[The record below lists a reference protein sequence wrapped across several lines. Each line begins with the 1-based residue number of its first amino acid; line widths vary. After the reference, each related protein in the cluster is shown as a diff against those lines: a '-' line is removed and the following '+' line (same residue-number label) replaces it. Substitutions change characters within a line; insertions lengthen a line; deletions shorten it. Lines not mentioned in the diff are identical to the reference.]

1 VDTLTQANRGWW
13 RSAPCVLAVLFAC
26 AVLPVIMFG
35 SDATSEASDE
45 AAAHLPTVLQF
56 AAQLPT
62 PDLRDYPSATGPG
75 YHLLMAVPARLGVG
89 VHGLRIIASLAG
101 LALLLLVWRT
111 AARAAGPTVALA
123 LTLPLL
129 MSTYVLSG
137 SAWLTTDVLSVLIGT
152 TMVAIA
158 AWWMPTTRTFLT
170 LAVLFVAALSV
181 RQTNVFLA
189 APILAAGI
197 LGSPLGRSA
206 SDAEQWSGDEPR
218 SWSRLAAAFL
228 ALVPAALLLL
238 ALVNMWGGLMP
249 ATFRSMHDKGL
260 SPVAPA
266 YGLALLGTWAAI
278 ALLPM
283 APEVLHTVRRHALAI
298 TLVASLAFLGA
309 VVADS
314 TWSVEQGRWGG
325 AYWMIVK
332 AFPAFGGR
340 SIVIVAAAVV
350 GAVLAA
356 VLWIRAAEIRRGRQA
371 TIVLVSLL
379 ALMVVQAGNSQVW
392 QRYFDPAILV
402 ALAWLISLGI
412 NRTRPHSAG
421 RAVLGALLLAGVQ
434 ATISTLDYWM
444 PVFR

>member
-1 VDTLTQANRGWW
+1 MDTLTQGNRGWW
-13 RSAPCVLAVLFAC
+13 RSAPCVLALLFAC

-45 AAAHLPTVLQF
+45 AAAHLPTVRQF

-62 PDLRDYPSATGPG
+62 PDLHDYPSATGPG
-75 YHLLMAVPARLGVG
+75 YHLLMAVPARMGVG
-89 VHGLRIIASLAG
+89 VHGLRVIGSLAG
-101 LALLLLVWRT
+101 LALVLLVWRT
-111 AARAAGPTVALA
+111 AARAAGPAVALA

-218 SWSRLAAAFL
+218 SWSRLGAACL
-228 ALVPAALLLL
+228 ALIPAALLLL
-238 ALVNMWGGLMP
+238 ALVNLWGGLMP

-332 AFPAFGGR
+332 AFPALGGR

>member
-1 VDTLTQANRGWW
+1 MDTLTQGNRGWW
-13 RSAPCVLAVLFAC
+13 RSAPCVLALLFAC

-62 PDLRDYPSATGPG
+62 PDLHDYPSATGPG
-75 YHLLMAVPARLGVG
+75 YHLLMAVPARMGVG
-89 VHGLRIIASLAG
+89 VHGLRIIGSLAG
-101 LALLLLVWRT
+101 LALVLLVWRT
-111 AARAAGPTVALA
+111 AARAAGPAVALA

-218 SWSRLAAAFL
+218 SWSRLGAACL

-238 ALVNMWGGLMP
+238 ALVNLWGGLMP

-283 APEVLHTVRRHALAI
+283 APEVLHTIRRHALAI

-332 AFPAFGGR
+332 AFPALGGR
-340 SIVIVAAAVV
+340 SMVIVAAAVV

-421 RAVLGALLLAGVQ
+421 RAVLGALLLAGAQ

>member
-1 VDTLTQANRGWW
+1 
-13 RSAPCVLAVLFAC
+13 LAVLFAC

-45 AAAHLPTVLQF
+45 AAAHLPTVRQF

-62 PDLRDYPSATGPG
+62 PDLHDYPSATGPG
-75 YHLLMAVPARLGVG
+75 YHLLMAVPARLGFG
-89 VHGLRIIASLAG
+89 VHGLRIIGSLAG
-101 LALLLLVWRT
+101 LALVLLVWRT
-111 AARAAGPTVALA
+111 AARAAGPAVALA

-129 MSTYVLSG
+129 VSTYVLSG

-238 ALVNMWGGLMP
+238 ALVTLWGGLMP
-249 ATFRSMHDKGL
+249 ATFRSLHDKGL
-260 SPVAPA
+260 SLVAPA

-278 ALLPM
+278 AMLPM
-283 APEVLHTVRRHALAI
+283 APEVLHTVRRHALPV

-332 AFPAFGGR
+332 AFPVIGGR
-340 SIVIVAAAVV
+340 SIVIVTAAVV

-379 ALMVVQAGNSQVW
+379 ALMAVQAGNSQVW

-402 ALAWLISLGI
+402 ALAWLIALGI

-434 ATISTLDYWM
+434 ATISTLDYWI

>member
-1 VDTLTQANRGWW
+1 MDTLTQGNRGWW
-13 RSAPCVLAVLFAC
+13 HSAPCVLAVLFAC

-75 YHLLMAVPARLGVG
+75 YHLLMAVPARMGVG
-89 VHGLRIIASLAG
+89 VHGLRIIGSLAG
-101 LALLLLVWRT
+101 LALVLLVWRT
-111 AARAAGPTVALA
+111 AARAAGPAVALA
-123 LTLPLL
+123 LALPLL
-129 MSTYVLSG
+129 VSTYVLSG

-218 SWSRLAAAFL
+218 SWSRLGAAYL

-238 ALVNMWGGLMP
+238 ALVNLWGGLMP
-249 ATFRSMHDKGL
+249 ATFRSLHDKGL
-260 SPVAPA
+260 SLVAPA

-332 AFPAFGGR
+332 AFPAIGGR
-340 SIVIVAAAVV
+340 SIVIVTAAVV

-434 ATISTLDYWM
+434 ATISTLDYWI

>member
-1 VDTLTQANRGWW
+1 MDTLTQGNRGWW

-45 AAAHLPTVLQF
+45 ATAHLPTVLQF

-62 PDLRDYPSATGPG
+62 PDLHDYPSATGPG

-101 LALLLLVWRT
+101 LALVLLVWRT
-111 AARAAGPTVALA
+111 AARAAGPAVALA

-129 MSTYVLSG
+129 VSTYVLSG

-170 LAVLFVAALSV
+170 LAVLFAAALSV

-189 APILAAGI
+189 APIVAAGI

-218 SWSRLAAAFL
+218 SWSRLGAACL

-238 ALVNMWGGLMP
+238 ALVNLWGGLMP

-283 APEVLHTVRRHALAI
+283 APEVLHTIRRHALAI
-298 TLVASLAFLGA
+298 ALVASLAFLGA

-332 AFPAFGGR
+332 AFPAIGGR

>member
-1 VDTLTQANRGWW
+1 
-13 RSAPCVLAVLFAC
+13 
-26 AVLPVIMFG
+26 MFG

-45 AAAHLPTVLQF
+45 AAAHLPTVRQF

-62 PDLRDYPSATGPG
+62 PDLHDYPSATGPG
-75 YHLLMAVPARLGVG
+75 YHLLMAVPARLGFG
-89 VHGLRIIASLAG
+89 VHGLRIIGSLAG
-101 LALLLLVWRT
+101 LALVLLVWRT
-111 AARAAGPTVALA
+111 AARAAGPAVALA

-129 MSTYVLSG
+129 VSTYVLSG

-218 SWSRLAAAFL
+218 SCSRLAAAFL

-238 ALVNMWGGLMP
+238 ALVNLWGGLMP
-249 ATFRSMHDKGL
+249 ATFRSLHDKGL
-260 SPVAPA
+260 SLVAPA

-278 ALLPM
+278 AMLPM
-283 APEVLHTVRRHALAI
+283 APEVLHTVRRHALPV

-332 AFPAFGGR
+332 AFPVIGGR
-340 SIVIVAAAVV
+340 SIVIVTAAVV

-379 ALMVVQAGNSQVW
+379 ALMAVQAGNSQVW

-402 ALAWLISLGI
+402 ALAWLIALGI

-434 ATISTLDYWM
+434 ATISTLDYWI

>member
-1 VDTLTQANRGWW
+1 MDTLTQGNRGWW
-13 RSAPCVLAVLFAC
+13 HSAPCVLAVLFAC

-75 YHLLMAVPARLGVG
+75 YHLLMAVPARMGVG
-89 VHGLRIIASLAG
+89 VHGLRIIGSLAG
-101 LALLLLVWRT
+101 LALVLLVWRT
-111 AARAAGPTVALA
+111 AARAAGPAVALA
-123 LTLPLL
+123 LALPLL
-129 MSTYVLSG
+129 VSTYVLSG

-152 TMVAIA
+152 TMVAIS

-218 SWSRLAAAFL
+218 SWSRLGAACL

-238 ALVNMWGGLMP
+238 ALVNLWGGLMP
-249 ATFRSMHDKGL
+249 ATFRSLHDKGL
-260 SPVAPA
+260 SLVAPA

-332 AFPAFGGR
+332 AFPAIGGR
-340 SIVIVAAAVV
+340 SIVIVTAAVV

>member
-1 VDTLTQANRGWW
+1 MDTLTQGNRGWW
-13 RSAPCVLAVLFAC
+13 RSAPCVLALLFAC

-45 AAAHLPTVLQF
+45 AAAHLPTVRQF

-62 PDLRDYPSATGPG
+62 PDLHDYPSATGPG
-75 YHLLMAVPARLGVG
+75 YHLLMAVPARMGVG
-89 VHGLRIIASLAG
+89 VHGLRVIGSLAG
-101 LALLLLVWRT
+101 LALVLLVWRT
-111 AARAAGPTVALA
+111 AARAAGPAVALA

-218 SWSRLAAAFL
+218 SWSRLGAACL
-228 ALVPAALLLL
+228 ALLPAALLLL
-238 ALVNMWGGLMP
+238 ALVNLWGGLMP

-332 AFPAFGGR
+332 AFPALGGR

>member
-1 VDTLTQANRGWW
+1 MDIITQGNRGWW
-13 RSAPCVLAVLFAC
+13 RSAPCLLAVLFAC

-62 PDLRDYPSATGPG
+62 PDLHDYPSATGPG
-75 YHLLMAVPARLGVG
+75 YHLLMAVPARLGIG

-101 LALLLLVWRT
+101 LALVLLVWRT
-111 AARAAGPTVALA
+111 AARAAGPAVALA

-283 APEVLHTVRRHALAI
+283 APEVVHTVRRHALAI

-332 AFPAFGGR
+332 AFPAIGGR
-340 SIVIVAAAVV
+340 SMVIVAAAVV

-421 RAVLGALLLAGVQ
+421 RAVLGALLLAGAQ

>member
-1 VDTLTQANRGWW
+1 MDIITQANRGWW

-62 PDLRDYPSATGPG
+62 PDLHDYPSATGPG

-89 VHGLRIIASLAG
+89 VHGLRIIGSLAG

-111 AARAAGPTVALA
+111 AARAAGPAVALA

-129 MSTYVLSG
+129 VSTYVLSG

-158 AWWMPTTRTFLT
+158 AWWMPTMRTFLT
-170 LAVLFVAALSV
+170 LAVLFTAALSV
-181 RQTNVFLA
+181 RQSNVFLA

-309 VVADS
+309 VVVDS

-332 AFPAFGGR
+332 AFPAIGGR

>member
-1 VDTLTQANRGWW
+1 
-13 RSAPCVLAVLFAC
+13 
-26 AVLPVIMFG
+26 MFG

-45 AAAHLPTVLQF
+45 ATAHLPTVRQF

-62 PDLRDYPSATGPG
+62 PDLHDYPSATGPG
-75 YHLLMAVPARLGVG
+75 YHLLMSVPARLGVG
-89 VHGLRIIASLAG
+89 VHGLRIIGSLAG
-101 LALLLLVWRT
+101 LALVLLVWRT
-111 AARAAGPTVALA
+111 AARAAGPAVALA

-218 SWSRLAAAFL
+218 SWSRLGAACL
-228 ALVPAALLLL
+228 ALIPAALLLL
-238 ALVNMWGGLMP
+238 ALVNLWGGLMP

-278 ALLPM
+278 AMLPM
-283 APEVLHTVRRHALAI
+283 APEVLHTVRRHTLAI

-332 AFPAFGGR
+332 AFPVLGGR
-340 SIVIVAAAVV
+340 SIVIVMAAVV
-350 GAVLAA
+350 GAVLAS

>member
-1 VDTLTQANRGWW
+1 MDTLTQGNRGWW

-62 PDLRDYPSATGPG
+62 PDLHDYPSATGPG
-75 YHLLMAVPARLGVG
+75 YHLLMAVPARMGVG

-101 LALLLLVWRT
+101 LALVLLVWRT
-111 AARAAGPTVALA
+111 AARAAGPAVALA

-129 MSTYVLSG
+129 VSTYVLSG

-332 AFPAFGGR
+332 AFPAIGGR

>member
-1 VDTLTQANRGWW
+1 MDTLTQGNRGWW

-26 AVLPVIMFG
+26 AVLPEIMFG
-35 SDATSEASDE
+35 SDATREAWDE
-45 AAAHLPTVLQF
+45 AAAHLPTVRQF

-62 PDLRDYPSATGPG
+62 PDLHDYPSATGPG
-75 YHLLMAVPARLGVG
+75 YHLLMAVPARMGVG
-89 VHGLRIIASLAG
+89 VHGLRIIGSLAG
-101 LALLLLVWRT
+101 LALVLVVWRT
-111 AARAAGPTVALA
+111 AARAAGPAVALA

-137 SAWLTTDVLSVLIGT
+137 SAWLTTDVLSVLIGMT
-152 TMVAIA
+152 VVALA
-158 AWWMPTTRTFLT
+158 AWWIPTMRTFLT

-206 SDAEQWSGDEPR
+206 SDAEQWTGDEPR
-218 SWSRLAAAFL
+218 SWSRLAAACL
-228 ALVPAALLLL
+228 ALLPAALLLL
-238 ALVNMWGGLMP
+238 ALVNLWGGLTP
-249 ATFRSMHDKGL
+249 ATFRSQVDKGL
-260 SPVAPA
+260 SLVAPA

-332 AFPAFGGR
+332 AFPAIGGR
-340 SIVIVAAAVV
+340 SIVIVTAAVV

-434 ATISTLDYWM
+434 ATISTLDYWI

>member
-1 VDTLTQANRGWW
+1 MDTLTQGNRGWW

-45 AAAHLPTVLQF
+45 ATAHLPTVLQF

-101 LALLLLVWRT
+101 LALVLLVWRT
-111 AARAAGPTVALA
+111 AARAAGPAVALA

-170 LAVLFVAALSV
+170 LAVLFAAALSV

-218 SWSRLAAAFL
+218 SWSRLGAACL
-228 ALVPAALLLL
+228 AVVPAALLLL
-238 ALVNMWGGLMP
+238 ALVNLWGGLMP

-283 APEVLHTVRRHALAI
+283 APEVLHTIRRHALAI
-298 TLVASLAFLGA
+298 ALVASLAFLGV

-332 AFPAFGGR
+332 AFPAIGGR

-434 ATISTLDYWM
+434 ATISTLDYWI

>member
-1 VDTLTQANRGWW
+1 
-13 RSAPCVLAVLFAC
+13 
-26 AVLPVIMFG
+26 MFG

-75 YHLLMAVPARLGVG
+75 YHLLMAVPARMGVG
-89 VHGLRIIASLAG
+89 VHGLRIIGSLAG
-101 LALLLLVWRT
+101 LALVLLVWRT
-111 AARAAGPTVALA
+111 AARAAGPAVALA

-129 MSTYVLSG
+129 VSTYVLSG

-218 SWSRLAAAFL
+218 SWSRLATACL

-238 ALVNMWGGLMP
+238 ALVNLWGGLMP
-249 ATFRSMHDKGL
+249 ATFRSLHDKGL
-260 SPVAPA
+260 SLVAPA

-283 APEVLHTVRRHALAI
+283 APEVLHTIRRHALAI
-298 TLVASLAFLGA
+298 ALVASLAFLGA

-332 AFPAFGGR
+332 AFPALGGR

-379 ALMVVQAGNSQVW
+379 ALMAVQAGNSQVW

-434 ATISTLDYWM
+434 ATISTLDYWI

>member
-1 VDTLTQANRGWW
+1 MDILTQANRGWW

-111 AARAAGPTVALA
+111 AARAAGPAVALA

-129 MSTYVLSG
+129 VSTYVLSG

-158 AWWMPTTRTFLT
+158 AWWMPTMRTFLT

-332 AFPAFGGR
+332 AFPAIGGR

>member
-1 VDTLTQANRGWW
+1 MDTLTQGNRGWW

-45 AAAHLPTVLQF
+45 ATAHLPTVLQF

-62 PDLRDYPSATGPG
+62 PDLHDYPSATGPG

-101 LALLLLVWRT
+101 LALVLLVWRT
-111 AARAAGPTVALA
+111 AARAAGPAVALA

-170 LAVLFVAALSV
+170 LAVLFAAALSV

-218 SWSRLAAAFL
+218 SWSRLGAACL

-238 ALVNMWGGLMP
+238 ALVNLWGGLMP
-249 ATFRSMHDKGL
+249 ATFRSLHDKGL
-260 SPVAPA
+260 SLVAPA

-283 APEVLHTVRRHALAI
+283 APEVLHTIRRHALAI
-298 TLVASLAFLGA
+298 ALVASLAFLGA

-332 AFPAFGGR
+332 AFPAIGGR

-434 ATISTLDYWM
+434 ATISTLDYWI

>member
-1 VDTLTQANRGWW
+1 MDTLTQGNRGWW
-13 RSAPCVLAVLFAC
+13 HSAPCVLAVLFAC

-75 YHLLMAVPARLGVG
+75 YHLLMAVPARMGVG
-89 VHGLRIIASLAG
+89 VHGLRIIGSLAG
-101 LALLLLVWRT
+101 LALVLLVWRT
-111 AARAAGPTVALA
+111 AARAAGPSVALA
-123 LTLPLL
+123 LALPLL
-129 MSTYVLSG
+129 VSTYVLSG

-152 TMVAIA
+152 SMVAIA
-158 AWWMPTTRTFLT
+158 AWWMPTTRTFLM

-218 SWSRLAAAFL
+218 SWSRLGAACL

-238 ALVNMWGGLMP
+238 ALVNLWGGLMP
-249 ATFRSMHDKGL
+249 ATFRSLHDKGL
-260 SPVAPA
+260 SLVAPA

-332 AFPAFGGR
+332 AFPAIGGR
-340 SIVIVAAAVV
+340 SIVIVTAAVV

-434 ATISTLDYWM
+434 ATISTLDYWI

>member
-1 VDTLTQANRGWW
+1 MDIITQGNRGWW
-13 RSAPCVLAVLFAC
+13 RSAPCLLAVLFAC

-62 PDLRDYPSATGPG
+62 PDLHDYPSATGPG

-101 LALLLLVWRT
+101 LALVLLVWRT
-111 AARAAGPTVALA
+111 AARAAGPAVALA

-129 MSTYVLSG
+129 VSTYVLSG

-158 AWWMPTTRTFLT
+158 AWWMPTMRTFLT

-218 SWSRLAAAFL
+218 SWSRLAAACL

-238 ALVNMWGGLMP
+238 ALVNLWGGLMP
-249 ATFRSMHDKGL
+249 ATFRSLHDKGL

-332 AFPAFGGR
+332 AFPAIGGR
-340 SIVIVAAAVV
+340 SMVIVAAAVV

>member
-1 VDTLTQANRGWW
+1 MDTLTQRNRGWW
-13 RSAPCVLAVLFAC
+13 RSAPCVVAVLFAC

-62 PDLRDYPSATGPG
+62 PDLHDYPSATGPG
-75 YHLLMAVPARLGVG
+75 YHLLMAVPARMGVG
-89 VHGLRIIASLAG
+89 VHGLRIIGSLAG
-101 LALLLLVWRT
+101 LALVLLVWRT
-111 AARAAGPTVALA
+111 AARAAGPAVALA

-218 SWSRLAAAFL
+218 SWSRLGAACL

-238 ALVNMWGGLMP
+238 ALVNLWGGLMP

-283 APEVLHTVRRHALAI
+283 APEVLHTIRRHALAI

-332 AFPAFGGR
+332 AFPALGGR
-340 SIVIVAAAVV
+340 SMVIVAAAVV

-421 RAVLGALLLAGVQ
+421 RAVLGALLLAGAQ

>member
-1 VDTLTQANRGWW
+1 MDTLTQGNRGWW
-13 RSAPCVLAVLFAC
+13 RSAPCVLALLFAC

-45 AAAHLPTVLQF
+45 AAAHLPTVRQF

-62 PDLRDYPSATGPG
+62 PDLHDYPSATGPG
-75 YHLLMAVPARLGVG
+75 YHLLMAVPARMGVG
-89 VHGLRIIASLAG
+89 VHGLRVIGSLAG
-101 LALLLLVWRT
+101 LALVLLVWRT
-111 AARAAGPTVALA
+111 AARAAGPAVALA

-218 SWSRLAAAFL
+218 SWSRLGAACL
-228 ALVPAALLLL
+228 ALIPAALLLL
-238 ALVNMWGGLMP
+238 ALVNLWGGLMP

-332 AFPAFGGR
+332 AFPALGGR

-434 ATISTLDYWM
+434 ATISTLDYWI

>member
-1 VDTLTQANRGWW
+1 MDIITQGNRGWW
-13 RSAPCVLAVLFAC
+13 RSAPCLLAVLFAC

-62 PDLRDYPSATGPG
+62 PDLHDYPSATGPG
-75 YHLLMAVPARLGVG
+75 YHLLMAVPARMGVG

-101 LALLLLVWRT
+101 LALVLLVWRT
-111 AARAAGPTVALA
+111 AARAAGPAVALA

-129 MSTYVLSG
+129 VSTYVLSG

-158 AWWMPTTRTFLT
+158 AWWMPTMRTFLT

>member
-1 VDTLTQANRGWW
+1 
-13 RSAPCVLAVLFAC
+13 
-26 AVLPVIMFG
+26 MFG

-45 AAAHLPTVLQF
+45 AAAHLPTVRQF

-62 PDLRDYPSATGPG
+62 PDLHDYPSATGPG
-75 YHLLMAVPARLGVG
+75 YHLLMAVPARMGVG
-89 VHGLRIIASLAG
+89 VHGLRIIGSLAG
-101 LALLLLVWRT
+101 LALVLLVWRT
-111 AARAAGPTVALA
+111 AARAAGPAVALA

-218 SWSRLAAAFL
+218 SWSRLGAAFL

-238 ALVNMWGGLMP
+238 ALVTLWGGLMP

-298 TLVASLAFLGA
+298 TLVA
-309 VVADS
+309 DS

-332 AFPAFGGR
+332 AFPALGGR

-434 ATISTLDYWM
+434 ATISTLDYWI

>member
-1 VDTLTQANRGWW
+1 MDTLTQGNRGWW

-45 AAAHLPTVLQF
+45 AAAHLPTVRQF

-62 PDLRDYPSATGPG
+62 PDLHDYPSATGPG
-75 YHLLMAVPARLGVG
+75 YHLLMAVPARLGFG
-89 VHGLRIIASLAG
+89 VHGLRIIGSLAG
-101 LALLLLVWRT
+101 LALVLLVWRT
-111 AARAAGPTVALA
+111 AARAAGPAVALA

-129 MSTYVLSG
+129 VSTYVLSG

-238 ALVNMWGGLMP
+238 ALVNLWGGLMP
-249 ATFRSMHDKGL
+249 ATFRSLHDKGL
-260 SPVAPA
+260 SLVAPA

-278 ALLPM
+278 AMLPM
-283 APEVLHTVRRHALAI
+283 APEVLHTVRRHALPV
-298 TLVASLAFLGA
+298 TLVASLAVLGA

-332 AFPAFGGR
+332 AFPAIGGR

-350 GAVLAA
+350 GAVLAT

-379 ALMVVQAGNSQVW
+379 ALMAVQAGNSQVW

-402 ALAWLISLGI
+402 ALAWLIALGI

-434 ATISTLDYWM
+434 ATISTLDYWI

>member
-1 VDTLTQANRGWW
+1 MDTLTQGNRGWW

-45 AAAHLPTVLQF
+45 ATAHLPTVLQF

-62 PDLRDYPSATGPG
+62 PDLHDYPSATGPG

-101 LALLLLVWRT
+101 LALVLLVWRT
-111 AARAAGPTVALA
+111 AARAAGPAVALA

-129 MSTYVLSG
+129 VSTYVLSG

-170 LAVLFVAALSV
+170 LAVLFAAALSV

-189 APILAAGI
+189 APIVAAGI

-206 SDAEQWSGDEPR
+206 SDSEQWSGDEPR
-218 SWSRLAAAFL
+218 SWSRLGAACL

-238 ALVNMWGGLMP
+238 ALVNLWGGLMP

-283 APEVLHTVRRHALAI
+283 APEVLHTIRRHALAI
-298 TLVASLAFLGA
+298 ALVASLAFLGA

-332 AFPAFGGR
+332 AFPAIGGR

-434 ATISTLDYWM
+434 ATISTLDYWI

>member
-1 VDTLTQANRGWW
+1 MDIITQGNRGWW
-13 RSAPCVLAVLFAC
+13 RSAPCLLAVLFAC

-62 PDLRDYPSATGPG
+62 PDLHDYPSATGPG
-75 YHLLMAVPARLGVG
+75 YHLLMAVPARLGIG

-101 LALLLLVWRT
+101 LALVLLVWRT
-111 AARAAGPTVALA
+111 AARAAGPAVAVA

-129 MSTYVLSG
+129 VSTYVLSG

-283 APEVLHTVRRHALAI
+283 APEVVHTVRRHALAI

-340 SIVIVAAAVV
+340 SIVIVAAAAV

>member
-1 VDTLTQANRGWW
+1 MDIITQGNRGWW
-13 RSAPCVLAVLFAC
+13 RSAPCLLAVLFAC

-62 PDLRDYPSATGPG
+62 PDLHDYPSATGPG
-75 YHLLMAVPARLGVG
+75 YHLLMAVPARLGIG

-101 LALLLLVWRT
+101 LALVLLVWRT
-111 AARAAGPTVALA
+111 AARAAGPAVALA

-129 MSTYVLSG
+129 VSTYVLSG

-152 TMVAIA
+152 TIVAIA

-238 ALVNMWGGLMP
+238 ALVNLWGGLMP

-283 APEVLHTVRRHALAI
+283 APEVLHTVRRHALAM

-332 AFPAFGGR
+332 AFPALGGR
-340 SIVIVAAAVV
+340 SMVIVTAAVV

>member
-1 VDTLTQANRGWW
+1 MDIITQGNRGWW
-13 RSAPCVLAVLFAC
+13 RSAPCLLAVLFAC

-62 PDLRDYPSATGPG
+62 PDLHDYPSATGPG
-75 YHLLMAVPARLGVG
+75 YHLLMAVPARLGIG

-101 LALLLLVWRT
+101 LALVLLVWRT
-111 AARAAGPTVALA
+111 AARAAGPAVALA

-129 MSTYVLSG
+129 VSTYVLSG
-137 SAWLTTDVLSVLIGT
+137 SVWLTTDVLSVLIGT

-283 APEVLHTVRRHALAI
+283 APEVVHTVRRHALAI

-332 AFPAFGGR
+332 AFPAIGGR
-340 SIVIVAAAVV
+340 SMVIVAAAVV

>member
-1 VDTLTQANRGWW
+1 MDTLTQGNRGWW

-45 AAAHLPTVLQF
+45 AAAHLPTVRQF

-62 PDLRDYPSATGPG
+62 PDLHDYPSATGPG
-75 YHLLMAVPARLGVG
+75 YHLLMAVPARLGFG
-89 VHGLRIIASLAG
+89 VHGLRIIGSLAG
-101 LALLLLVWRT
+101 LALVLLVWRT
-111 AARAAGPTVALA
+111 AARAAGPAVALA

-129 MSTYVLSG
+129 VSTYVLSG

-218 SWSRLAAAFL
+218 SWSRLAAACL

-238 ALVNMWGGLMP
+238 ALVNLWGGLMP
-249 ATFRSMHDKGL
+249 ATFRSLHDKGL
-260 SPVAPA
+260 SLVAPA

-278 ALLPM
+278 AMLPM
-283 APEVLHTVRRHALAI
+283 APEVLHTVRRHALPV

-332 AFPAFGGR
+332 AFPVIGGR
-340 SIVIVAAAVV
+340 SIVIVTAAVV

-379 ALMVVQAGNSQVW
+379 ALMAVQAGNSQVW

-402 ALAWLISLGI
+402 ALAWLIALGI

-434 ATISTLDYWM
+434 ATISTLDYWI

>member
-1 VDTLTQANRGWW
+1 MDIITQGNRGWW
-13 RSAPCVLAVLFAC
+13 RSAPCLLAVLFAC

-62 PDLRDYPSATGPG
+62 PDLHDYPSATGPG
-75 YHLLMAVPARLGVG
+75 YHLLMAVPARLGIG

-101 LALLLLVWRT
+101 LALVLLVWRT
-111 AARAAGPTVALA
+111 AARAAGPAVALA

-129 MSTYVLSG
+129 VSTYVLSG

-283 APEVLHTVRRHALAI
+283 APEVVHTVRRHALAI

-332 AFPAFGGR
+332 AFPAIGGR
-340 SIVIVAAAVV
+340 SMVIVAAAVV

>member
-1 VDTLTQANRGWW
+1 MDTLTQRNRGWW
-13 RSAPCVLAVLFAC
+13 RSAPCVVAVLFAC

-45 AAAHLPTVLQF
+45 ASAHLPTVLQF

-62 PDLRDYPSATGPG
+62 PDLRDYPSATAPG

-111 AARAAGPTVALA
+111 AARAAGPAVALA

-238 ALVNMWGGLMP
+238 ALVNLWGGLMP

-283 APEVLHTVRRHALAI
+283 APEVLHTVRRHALAM

-332 AFPAFGGR
+332 AFPALGGR
-340 SIVIVAAAVV
+340 SMVIVTAAVV

-412 NRTRPHSAG
+412 DRTRPHSAG
-421 RAVLGALLLAGVQ
+421 RAVLGALLLAAAQ

>member
-1 VDTLTQANRGWW
+1 MDTLTQGNRGWW
-13 RSAPCVLAVLFAC
+13 HSAPCVLAVLFAC

-75 YHLLMAVPARLGVG
+75 YHLLMAVPARMGVG
-89 VHGLRIIASLAG
+89 VHGLRIIGSLAG
-101 LALLLLVWRT
+101 LALVLLVWRT
-111 AARAAGPTVALA
+111 AARAAGPAVALA
-123 LTLPLL
+123 LALPLL
-129 MSTYVLSG
+129 VSTYVLSG

-206 SDAEQWSGDEPR
+206 SDAEPWSGDEPR
-218 SWSRLAAAFL
+218 SWSRLGAACL

-238 ALVNMWGGLMP
+238 ALVNLWGGLMP
-249 ATFRSMHDKGL
+249 ATFRSLHDKGL
-260 SPVAPA
+260 SLVAPA

-332 AFPAFGGR
+332 AFPAIGGR
-340 SIVIVAAAVV
+340 SIVIVTAAVV

-434 ATISTLDYWM
+434 ATISTLDYWI

>member
-1 VDTLTQANRGWW
+1 MDIITQGNRGWW
-13 RSAPCVLAVLFAC
+13 RSAPCLLAVLFAC

-62 PDLRDYPSATGPG
+62 PDLHDYPSATGPG
-75 YHLLMAVPARLGVG
+75 YHLLMAVPARLGIG

-101 LALLLLVWRT
+101 LALVLLVWRT
-111 AARAAGPTVALA
+111 AARAAGPAVALA

-129 MSTYVLSG
+129 VSTYVLSG

-152 TMVAIA
+152 TIVAIA

-238 ALVNMWGGLMP
+238 ALVNLWGGLMP

-283 APEVLHTVRRHALAI
+283 APEVLHTVRRHALAM

-332 AFPAFGGR
+332 AFPALGGR
-340 SIVIVAAAVV
+340 SMVIVAAAVV

>member
-1 VDTLTQANRGWW
+1 MDLFTQANRGWW

-62 PDLRDYPSATGPG
+62 PDLHDYPSATGPG

-101 LALLLLVWRT
+101 LALVLLVWRT
-111 AARAAGPTVALA
+111 AARAAGPAVALA

-129 MSTYVLSG
+129 FSTYVLSG

-332 AFPAFGGR
+332 AFPAIGGR